1 MKTITKYI
9 ADDGSEHRNADA
21 ALANKTM
28 TFTPHQNHLLLS
40 IHLYPDTLLRS
51 AASRGVQQLLDA
63 GLLDTKLNLTDK
75 GRAHVAQICAL
86 EAPVEAWVGSNGKL
100 IQL

>member
-1 MKTITKYI
+1 
-9 ADDGSEHRNADA
+9 
-21 ALANKTM
+21 M

-40 IHLYPDTLLRS
+40 IYLYPGTGSSWS
-51 AASRGVQQLLDA
+51 AASRGVQHMVDA

-86 EAPVEAWVGSNGKL
+86 EAPVEAWVDTQGKL

>member
-1 MKTITKYI
+1 
-9 ADDGSEHRNADA
+9 
-21 ALANKTM
+21 M
-28 TFTPHQNHLLLS
+28 TFTPHQNYLLLS
-40 IHLYPDTLLRS
+40 IRLYPGTTAREHDQKT
-51 AASRGVQQLLDA
+51 QQMVDA